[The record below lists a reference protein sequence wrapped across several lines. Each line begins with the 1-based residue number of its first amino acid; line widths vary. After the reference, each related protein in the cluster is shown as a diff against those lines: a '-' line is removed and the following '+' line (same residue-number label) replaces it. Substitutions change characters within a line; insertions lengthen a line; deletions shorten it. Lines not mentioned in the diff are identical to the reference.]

1 MEHGEHPGQHH
12 QGETGL
18 RAHDS
23 SAVQGEADGH
33 IAVISL
39 GNKENSLKTS
49 RKQEE
54 VYLNQAACKGN
65 GWNFTLYVLELC
77 DREKAEFR
85 EGKILRN
92 KYTVV

>member
-1 MEHGEHPGQHH
+1 MSRLCNVEWSMVS
-12 QGETGL
+12 T
-18 RAHDS
+18 RDSFISDS

-49 RKQEE
+49 RKQEGSLQRE
-54 VYLNQAACKGN
+54 WMELHSVCSGALDKG
-65 GWNFTLYVLELC
+65 
-77 DREKAEFR
+77 KAEVR
-85 EGKILRN
+85 EDKILKN